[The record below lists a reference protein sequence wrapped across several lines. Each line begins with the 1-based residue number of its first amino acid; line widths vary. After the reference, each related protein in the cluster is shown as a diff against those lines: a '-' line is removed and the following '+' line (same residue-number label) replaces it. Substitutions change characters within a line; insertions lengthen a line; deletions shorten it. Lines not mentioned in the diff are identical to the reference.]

1 MRQAAS
7 EGPKEPE
14 LTPEERAQQS
24 KAAWLSAVS
33 QFGKR
38 PEEVRVPR

>member
-1 MRQAAS
+1 MRSEAS

-14 LTPEERAQQS
+14 LSPEERAAQS
-24 KAAWLSAVS
+24 KAAWMSAVS

-38 PEEVRVPR
+38 PEEVRIPR